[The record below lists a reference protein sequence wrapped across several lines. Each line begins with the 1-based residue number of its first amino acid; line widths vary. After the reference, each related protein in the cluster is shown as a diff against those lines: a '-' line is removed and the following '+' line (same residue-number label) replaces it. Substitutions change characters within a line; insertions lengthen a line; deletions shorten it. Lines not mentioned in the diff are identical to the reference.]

1 MRLLVRFFG
10 FLFAA
15 GTVVFLVGVAAAAG
29 LIWHFSKDLPDYSQ
43 LQDYEPP
50 VMTRI
55 HASDGSLLGE
65 YAKERR
71 LYLPIQAVP
80 KLVINSFLAAED
92 KNFYEHGGIDY
103 SGMMR
108 AALLYAQ
115 NYGSNRRPQGASTI
129 TQQVAKNFLLNNEV
143 SFSRKIKEAL
153 LAMRI
158 ERTYSKDKILE
169 LYLNE
174 IYLGLGAY
182 GIAAASLVYFDKS
195 VNELTIAEAAYL
207 AALPKAPAALHPV
220 RNHDRAIER
229 RNYVIDRLQENG
241 WISAADADKA
251 RKSPLTVTNRAN
263 SAHTFAGEY
272 FAEEVRRDIF
282 ERYGEKKLYEG
293 GLSVRTTLDPK
304 IQMEA
309 RKTMVAGLVKYDEEQ
324 GYRGP
329 VSKLDI
335 SGDWGVKLAD
345 VKSLSDISPW
355 RMAVVL
361 ETSEQSARI
370 GFQPTRDLGGAVN
383 KQRET
388 GLVTLDGVKWAKGA
402 AGVAKGKT
410 PTAVSQVLSPGDVIY
425 VDPLFK
431 EGNQVEGQ
439 YRLEQLP
446 EVSGAMVVMD
456 PWTGRVLAMVG
467 GFSFDQSQFNRA
479 TQAYR
484 QPGSSFKPIVY
495 SSALDN
501 GYTPSTVVLDAP
513 IEIDQGQGAGVWRPE
528 NFSNGKYQGPTTLR
542 NALRLSLNT
551 VTVRLAQDIGMPLIG
566 EYARRFGV
574 YDELPNYLSY
584 ALGAGETTV
593 MRMVTAYSMIA
604 NGGRRVKATLIDRI
618 QDRYGHTIFKHDAR
632 ECRGC
637 DGPGGWKNQ
646 AEPQLVDRREQ
657 VLDPMTAYQM
667 ISMMEGVV
675 NAGTAI
681 AVKEVGKPIAG
692 KTGTTNEAK
701 DVWFIGFSP
710 DIVVG
715 IYMGYDK
722 PRPLGRGNAATG
734 GHLAAPIARDF
745 LKLALADKPAIPFKV
760 PAGIK
765 LVRVVAK
772 TGMRAGPGETA
783 GVIVEAFKP
792 GTAPPDNYSVIGAA
806 DADSSGY
813 ASSGYGG
820 GYGRPP
826 VPPGTVPDAGSI
838 MRPGGL
844 Y

>member
-1 MRLLVRFFG
+1 MRLLVRFMG

-15 GTVVFLVGVAAAAG
+15 GTVVFLVGVGAVAG

-50 VMTRI
+50 VMTRV
-55 HASDGSLLGE
+55 HAVDGSLLGE

-80 KLVINSFLAAED
+80 KLVINAFLAAED

-103 SGMMR
+103 TGMAR
-108 AALLYAQ
+108 AGLLYLQ

-129 TQQVAKNFLLNNEV
+129 TQQVAKNFLLTNEV
-143 SFSRKIKEAL
+143 SFARKIKEAL

-158 ERTYSKDKILE
+158 EKTYSKDKILE

-195 VNELTIAEAAYL
+195 VNELTVAEAAYL
-207 AALPKAPAALHPV
+207 AALPKMPATLHPV
-220 RNHDRAIER
+220 RNRDRAIER

-241 WISAADADKA
+241 WIKQADADKA
-251 RKSPLTVTNRAN
+251 RKEPLVVTNRSN
-263 SAHTFAGEY
+263 GAHTFAGEY

-304 IQMEA
+304 IQVMA
-309 RKTMVAGLVKYDEEQ
+309 RKTMVAGLVNYDEQQ
-324 GYRGP
+324 GYRGAI
-329 VSKLDI
+329 SKLDI
-335 SGDWGVKLAD
+335 SGDWGVKLAEI
-345 VKSLSDISPW
+345 KSLSDISPW

-361 ETSEQSARI
+361 ETSDQSARI
-370 GFQPTRDLGGAVN
+370 GFQPNRELGGAVS

-388 GLVTLDGVKWAKGA
+388 GLVTLDGVRWARA
-402 AGVAKGKT
+402 AQGNLKGKT
-410 PTAVSQVLSPGDVIY
+410 PTSVAQVLQPGDVIY
-425 VDPLFK
+425 ADPLYSK
-431 EGNQVEGQ
+431 EGQPVEGQ
-439 YRLEQLP
+439 YRLRQIP

-495 SSALDN
+495 SAALDN

-528 NFSNGKYQGPTTLR
+528 NFSANKYQGPVTLR
-542 NALRLSLNT
+542 NALRQSLNT

-584 ALGAGETTV
+584 ALGAGETTA

-604 NGGRRVKATLIDRI
+604 NGGRRVKPTLIDRI
-618 QDRYGHTIFKHDAR
+618 QDRYGHTIFKHDQR

-637 DGPGGWKNQ
+637 DAPGGWKNQ
-646 AEPQLVDRREQ
+646 PEPQLIDRREQ
-657 VLDPMTAYQM
+657 VLDSMTAYQ
-667 ISMMEGVV
+667 ITELMEGVV
-675 NAGTAI
+675 QAGTAT
-681 AVKEVGKPIAG
+681 VVREVGKPIAG

-701 DVWFIGFSP
+701 DAWFVGFSP
-710 DIVVG
+710 DIAVA

-722 PRPLGRGNAATG
+722 PRPLGKGNAATG

-745 LKLALADKPAIPFKV
+745 LKLALADKPAVPFKV

-765 LVRVVAK
+765 LIRVVAK
-772 TGMRAGPGETA
+772 TGMRAGPGET
-783 GVIVEAFKP
+783 GGTILEAFKP
-792 GTAPPDNYSVIGAA
+792 GTAPPDNYSVIGVA
-806 DADSSGY
+806 DADGR
-813 ASSGYGG
+813 GG
-820 GYGRPP
+820 
-826 VPPGTVPDAGSI
+826 VPPPPTQAPDSGFF
-838 MRPGGL
+838 MRPGTGGL

>member
-1 MRLLVRFFG
+1 M
-10 FLFAA
+10 
-15 GTVVFLVGVAAAAG
+15 
-29 LIWHFSKDLPDYSQ
+29 
-43 LQDYEPP
+43 
-50 VMTRI
+50 
-55 HASDGSLLGE
+55 
-65 YAKERR
+65 
-71 LYLPIQAVP
+71 P
-80 KLVINSFLAAED
+80 KLVINAFLAAED

-103 SGMMR
+103 TGMAR
-108 AALLYAQ
+108 AGVVYIQ

-129 TQQVAKNFLLNNEV
+129 TQQVAKNFLLTNEV
-143 SFSRKIKEAL
+143 SFARKIKEAL

-158 ERTYSKDKILE
+158 EKTYSKDKILE

-195 VNELTIAEAAYL
+195 VNELTVAEASYL
-207 AALPKAPAALHPV
+207 AALPKMPATLHPV
-220 RNHDRAIER
+220 RNRDRAIER
-229 RNYVIDRLQENG
+229 RNYVIDRLVENG
-241 WISAADADKA
+241 WVKQADADKA
-251 RKSPLTVTNRAN
+251 RKEPLAVTSRSNG
-263 SAHTFAGEY
+263 AHTFAGEY

-304 IQMEA
+304 IQVMA
-309 RKTMVAGLVKYDEEQ
+309 RKTMVAGLVNYDEQQ
-324 GYRGP
+324 GYRGAI
-329 VSKLDI
+329 SKLDI
-335 SGDWGVKLAD
+335 SGDWGVKLAEI
-345 VKSLSDISPW
+345 KSLSDISPW

-361 ETSEQSARI
+361 ETSDQSARI
-370 GFQPTRDLGGAVN
+370 GFQPSRELGGAVS

-388 GLVTLDGVKWAKGA
+388 GLITLDGIKWARAASGA
-402 AGVAKGKT
+402 AKGRAAS
-410 PTAVSQVLSPGDVIY
+410 AVSQVLQPGDVIY
-425 VDPLFK
+425 ADPLY
-431 EGNQVEGQ
+431 QDAQPVEGQ
-439 YRLEQLP
+439 YRLRQIP

-495 SSALDN
+495 SAALDN

-528 NFSNGKYQGPTTLR
+528 NFSSGKFQGPVTLR
-542 NALRLSLNT
+542 NALRQSLNT

-584 ALGAGETTV
+584 ALGAGETTA
-593 MRMVTAYSMIA
+593 MRMVTAYSMLA
-604 NGGRRVKATLIDRI
+604 NGGRRVKPTLIDRI
-618 QDRYGHTIFKHDAR
+618 QDRYGHTIFKHDQR

-637 DGPGGWKNQ
+637 DAPGGWKNQ
-646 AEPQLVDRREQ
+646 NEPQLIDRREQ
-657 VLDPMTAYQM
+657 VLDSMTAYQ
-667 ISMMEGVV
+667 ITELMEGVV
-675 NAGTAI
+675 QAGTATV
-681 AVKEVGKPIAG
+681 VKQVGKPIAG

-701 DVWFIGFSP
+701 DAWFVGFSP
-710 DIVVG
+710 DVAVA

-722 PRPLGRGNAATG
+722 PRPLGKGNAATG
-734 GHLAAPIARDF
+734 GHLAAPPIARDF
-745 LKLALADKPAIPFKV
+745 LQLALADKPAVPFKV

-772 TGMRAGPGETA
+772 SGMRAGPGET
-783 GVIVEAFKP
+783 GGTILEAFKP
-792 GTAPPDNYSVIGAA
+792 GTAPPDNYSVIGVA
-806 DADSSGY
+806 DADGRMPASQQQQPDSGFF
-813 ASSGYGG
+813 
-820 GYGRPP
+820 
-826 VPPGTVPDAGSI
+826 
-838 MRPGGL
+838 MRPGTGGL